1 MRGRLTERLLSF
13 LSPLLLLAIWEL
25 ATRAG
30 WLNKLFFPPPSSI
43 VGTLRLQWERGT
55 VQANRVVRYKTSP
68 SRHECDARCVNATG
82 RTMNC
87 ECACGGKNH
96 GAGFSSAPAF

>member
-1 MRGRLTERLLSF
+1 MADYRYFADTTKLSNVF
-13 LSPLLLLAIWEL
+13 EKDGKFFGSPEGYKPVW
-25 ATRAG
+25 T
-30 WLNKLFFPPPSSI
+30 
-43 VGTLRLQWERGT
+43 GTAWERGT